1 MTRNIISDLGDGLII
16 RHASEEDAQA
26 LAQFNKEIHGEDE
39 WDGKGVHEWTLD
51 LVEGKCP
58 LVSAQDFTIVEDTTT
73 AKIISSCCFISQTW
87 TYEGIAFKVG
97 RPELVGTSEAYRRQG
112 LVRQQFEIM
121 HQWSKDRGELVQ
133 AITGIPYYYRQ
144 FGYEMTVNLDGGRAG
159 TEINLPKLPEGEIE
173 RFHFRLATAA
183 DIPFLMTTE
192 GMGSQRD
199 MIAAVRDE
207 TLWHY
212 EVMGLR
218 KFNINR
224 RDLFVIENEQGI
236 PVGVIAIPPIKWG
249 NMNALTLFEISQTAS
264 WAEITPSVI
273 RFLWQR
279 GLELAKDQNQKQ
291 KQFGF
296 WLGESH
302 PAYEVAASMLPRVR
316 SPYAFYIR
324 VADLLAFLRLIQPAL
339 ERRLA
344 QSAFANHTGE
354 LKLSFYQ
361 GGITLKI
368 QKGEIIEIKPL
379 SFKELGEA
387 HAAFPPLT
395 HLHLIF
401 GHRSMAEL
409 QHAFADCYTKN
420 EETKHLLD
428 SLFPKKP
435 SNIWVIS

>member
-51 LVEGKCP
+51 LVEGRCP

-87 TYEGIAFKVG
+87 TYEGIPFKVG

-133 AITGIPYYYRQ
+133 SITGIPYYYRQ

-173 RFHFRLATAA
+173 RFHFRLSTAA

-207 TLWHY
+207 ALWRY

-249 NMNALTLFEISQTAS
+249 NMNALTLFEISQDAS
-264 WAEITPSVI
+264 WADITPSVI

-279 GLELAKDQNQKQ
+279 GLELAKDQNQEQ

-324 VADLLAFLRLIQPAL
+324 VTDLLAFLRLIQPAL

-354 LKLSFYQ
+354 LKLSFYR
-361 GGITLKI
+361 GGIALKI

-387 HAAFPPLT
+387 HAAFPQLT